1 MGFWSSESSKK
12 TTFGRSIASA
22 NILLDEQTD
31 NKKILKMKNT
41 VWNKIINT
49 NQFDQFSDTEY
60 VRWLEIYKDSLHAH
74 ASLNPVSI
82 EQRMALI
89 EILNAEIIQND
100 KKEINDFKIKK
111 IKKHFE
117 RLDLKSSEARKIF
130 ENYSSDLF
138 IILKNPPKALLDYYT
153 KNKSEKMNKSLL
165 GVLQEDMLLIGLK
178 GLHYRIPEKDNS
190 QNFIHGV
197 ALVKEMFHHEKWQ
210 NVMTDENLEWFKS
223 LNLPDALV
231 ENILV
236 GGLNEHD
243 HDVITHLKN
252 NNMIDQYERFRKVF
266 RPLSHLFG
274 TYYYYEKFHKT
285 DASDFN
291 QMAFLI
297 KDLN

>member
-1 MGFWSSESSKK
+1 MSFWSSENSIKTSS
-12 TTFGRSIASA
+12 GRSVASA
-22 NILLDEQTD
+22 NILQGERTD
-31 NKKILKMKNT
+31 NKEILKMKNT
-41 VWNKIINT
+41 VWNKIINA
-49 NQFDQFSDTEY
+49 NQFDRFSDTEY

-100 KKEINDFKIKK
+100 KKEINDFKIEK
-111 IKKHFE
+111 IKKHF
-117 RLDLKSSEARKIF
+117 DKF
-130 ENYSSDLF
+130 ELRSIDASKELQNYSSDLF
-138 IILKNPPKALLDYYT
+138 IILKNPPKALLNYHT
-153 KNKSEKMNKSLL
+153 KNKSEKMNKSLI

-178 GLHYRIPEKDNS
+178 GLHYRIPEKDNA
-190 QNFIHGV
+190 QNFIHAV
-197 ALVKEMFHHEKWQ
+197 VMVKELFHHERWQ

-223 LNLPDALV
+223 LNLPDALI

-236 GGLNEHD
+236 SGLNDHD

-266 RPLSHLFG
+266 RPLSHLVG
-274 TYYYYEKFHKT
+274 TYYYYDKFHKT

-291 QMAFLI
+291 QLALLI